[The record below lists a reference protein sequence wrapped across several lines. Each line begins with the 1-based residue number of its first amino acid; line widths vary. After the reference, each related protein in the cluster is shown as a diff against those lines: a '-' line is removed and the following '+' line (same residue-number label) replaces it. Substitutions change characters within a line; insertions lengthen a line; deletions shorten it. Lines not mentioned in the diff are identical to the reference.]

1 MDFINELLRNRRSI
15 RRFKE
20 TKIKN
25 EKIELLKK
33 AILMSP
39 SGKRFNEW
47 EFIFI
52 DDKNIL
58 DQLSYCKEHGS
69 ELLRNAPLGIVVIA
83 DKNKSDIVIE
93 DCSIASI
100 IAQLAAESIG
110 LGSCWVQ
117 CRLRKTADGKDSE
130 DVVREI
136 LNIPD
141 NYFVQSIIAIGYKD
155 QDRKPFEDENL
166 QWEKIHTNTF

>member
-20 TKIKN
+20 TKIEN

-117 CRLRKTADGKDSE
+117 CRLRKTTDGKDSE

-155 QDRKPFEDENL
+155 QDRKPFEDANL